1 MQWLECACHKPD
13 VCLQNSNFGV
23 AVSLAALII
32 FVCMLG
38 RACFVFPLIHLHN
51 KWRPENVKIREMVV
65 IWYASHTSSQASLC
79 LPDTL
84 P

>member
-1 MQWLECACHKPD
+1 MNEWSAYIHAMLTGRWLTPC
-13 VCLQNSNFGV
+13 VWLQNSNFGV
-23 AVSLAALII
+23 AVGLAALII

-65 IWYASHTSSQASLC
+65 IW
-79 LPDTL
+79 
-84 P
+84 

>member
-1 MQWLECACHKPD
+1 MNECSAYIHAMLTGHWL
-13 VCLQNSNFGV
+13 V
-23 AVSLAALII
+23 AVGLAALII

-65 IWYASHTSSQASLC
+65 IW
-79 LPDTL
+79 
-84 P
+84 

>member
-1 MQWLECACHKPD
+1 MMTGHWLTPCMR
-13 VCLQNSNFGV
+13 LQNSNFGV
-23 AVSLAALII
+23 AVGLAALII

-65 IWYASHTSSQASLC
+65 IW
-79 LPDTL
+79 
-84 P
+84 